1 MRLLC
6 KGRNFYN
13 TLFLCVLS
21 LSIALSCQSRASR
34 ETAGPPSSSEA
45 HFETGTSARNVP
57 FRIVDN
63 NMYITIEVNDSV
75 EVEVAFDSGFPSNG
89 VLIID
94 PAIGERLGLKYVG
107 RVPLGGAG
115 DESSVA
121 DVAQGATIALPGV
134 SFKNQMILV
143 ARNAQRYEKWLAR
156 GIIGG
161 TILNSCV
168 VEIDHD
174 KSVLNLYKSDSF
186 EVSGSG
192 EAFNVAFSQGIPV
205 IRATLEQ
212 KGNAPVQVKLLV
224 DTGADLPFSLHSN
237 DGLELLPPQNAPRS
251 YISEGIKGE
260 VRGQWSRIDA
270 IHLGSFKMENCLVA
284 YPTEGFDDVV
294 AALGQ
299 NGFLGLAAQRRFTV
313 TFDYLHSRMY
323 LKPNSRFGTPFEFN
337 MGGLVLRTLRNGP
350 LDVAD
355 VLTGSPG
362 DAAGIRR
369 GDRIVAVDGRNVS
382 SISSED
388 IERIFT
394 RENQSLLISIE
405 REGRIIDVKLILKRM
420 L

>member
-6 KGRNFYN
+6 KGRNFCN
-13 TLFLCVLS
+13 TLFLCLLS
-21 LSIALSCQSRASR
+21 LSTALSCQSRASR
-34 ETAGPPSSSEA
+34 EAAGPPPSSEA

-63 NMYITIEVNDSV
+63 NMYLTIEVNDSV

-94 PAIGERLGLKYVG
+94 PAIGERLGLQYVG
-107 RVPLGGAG
+107 QAPLGGAG

-121 DVAQGATIALPGV
+121 DVAQGATITLPGV
-134 SFKNQMILV
+134 SFENQLILV

-168 VEIDHD
+168 AEIDHE

-186 EVSGSG
+186 EASASG
-192 EAFNVAFSQGIPV
+192 EAFDVVFSQGIPV
-205 IRATLEQ
+205 IKATLEQ
-212 KGNAPVQVKLLV
+212 KGKAPVQVKLLV

-237 DGLELLPPQNAPRS
+237 HGLELLPPQNAPKS

-323 LKPNSRFGTPFEFN
+323 LKPNASFGIPFEFN
-337 MGGLVLRTLRNGP
+337 MAGLVLRTLRDGSME
-350 LDVAD
+350 VAD

-362 DAAGIRR
+362 SAAGIRKS
-369 GDRIVAVDGRNVS
+369 DRIVAIDGRNTS
-382 SISSED
+382 SIFSED
-388 IERIFT
+388 MERIFT
-394 RENQSLLISIE
+394 RENQSLIMSIE
-405 REGRIIDVKLILKRM
+405 RDGRTIDVKLILKRM
-420 L
+420 I